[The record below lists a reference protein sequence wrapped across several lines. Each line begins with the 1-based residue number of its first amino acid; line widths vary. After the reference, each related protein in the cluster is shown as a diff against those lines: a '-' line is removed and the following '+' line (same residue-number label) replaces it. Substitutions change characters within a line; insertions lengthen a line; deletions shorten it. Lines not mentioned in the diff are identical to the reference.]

1 MKARFLKAIGCVGL
15 GMGSV
20 MGVLMDPEKIG
31 ELMSEMN
38 QPTIVMT
45 IPEDDEKD
53 DPVGQLLKRSVKLH

>member
-1 MKARFLKAIGCVGL
+1 MKARFLKAIVCVGL

>member
-1 MKARFLKAIGCVGL
+1 MKARFLKAIVCVFLGL
-15 GMGSV
+15 GSV
-20 MGVLMDPEKIG
+20 MGVPMDPEKIA

-53 DPVGQLLKRSVKLH
+53 DPVRQMLKRSVKLH